1 MPVDHL
7 GPNARDPARSK
18 AFYAEALGS
27 LGYEVIMELE
37 GGAGLG
43 AKGKPDFWISEGEP
57 RAPIHLAFARPDRA
71 TADEFHAAAL
81 GAAGK
86 DNGQPGPRPHDNEA
100 YYGAFV
106 HDPDGN
112 NVEAVCHSP
121 E

>member
-1 MPVDHL
+1 MPFDHIGL
-7 GPNARDPARSK
+7 NVSDLARSK
-18 AFYAEALGS
+18 AFYAEALGP

-37 GGAGLG
+37 GVAGFG

-57 RAPIHLAFARPDRA
+57 RAPIHLAFASPDRA
-71 TADEFHAAAL
+71 TVDAFHAAAL

-86 DNGQPGPRPHDNEA
+86 DNGQPGLRPHYHET